1 MIQKDGPN
9 FGPSFSAFGAF
20 SKIEPF
26 RKENVRKD
34 PFAPCAPVSG
44 REGFFSSKKYGILE
58 NYCGYGLI
66 PDLIVQGIFW
76 ETAGVPPLTECTF
89 WRIITDY
96 LLMI

>member
-34 PFAPCAPVSG
+34 RFSPYPF
-44 REGFFSSKKYGILE
+44 
-58 NYCGYGLI
+58 
-66 PDLIVQGIFW
+66 
-76 ETAGVPPLTECTF
+76 
-89 WRIITDY
+89 
-96 LLMI
+96 